1 MSSAALLQPW
11 QDPMQ
16 SCVECGSER
25 VQVRLRDGEAY
36 GECELCGAVLGENEA
51 AARTR
56 SDREAADQGVDRQV
70 WPVVQ
75 ALARLQGLHV
85 VASHGGDVEART
97 LPFVQWTTTG
107 DAGLLQLDNLAKWLA
122 LSSRSHRLHWVVELE
137 YGHGLTFTLKPRVDP
152 RTLQLETVREAQQ
165 DLDLLHLELERNVRL
180 SWWKHPVA
188 GPGNRGRG

>member
-1 MSSAALLQPW
+1 
-11 QDPMQ
+11 MQ
-16 SCVECGSER
+16 SCIECGSER

-56 SDREAADQGVDRQV
+56 SDREAKEQGVDREV

-75 ALARLQGLHV
+75 ALARLKGLHV
-85 VASHGGDVEART
+85 VASHGGDAPART
-97 LPFVQWTTTG
+97 LPFVQWTSVG

-152 RTLQLETVREAQQ
+152 LRLGTETVLEAQR
-165 DLDLLHLELERNVRL
+165 DLDQLHRELERNVRL
-180 SWWKHPVA
+180 SWWKHPA
-188 GPGNRGRG
+188 PEPGSARGGKRA